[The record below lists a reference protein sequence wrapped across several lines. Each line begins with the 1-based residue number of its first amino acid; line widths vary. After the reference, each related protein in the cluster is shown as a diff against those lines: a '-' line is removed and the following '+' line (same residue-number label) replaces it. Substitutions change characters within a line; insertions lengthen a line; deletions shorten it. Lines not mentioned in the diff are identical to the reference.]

1 MATYVLVHGG
11 GHGGWCYQRVARLLR
26 SSGHEVYTPTLS
38 GLGERSNL
46 LSPDIDLDLHVR
58 DVVAVLHYEDL
69 DDVIL
74 VGHSYGGM
82 VITGAA
88 DRAADRI
95 GRVVYLDAANP
106 QNGQSLVDVAGPII
120 ESTRPLGAVVDGVE
134 LVLLPSPEAGLFY
147 GVTDPDDVAWMA
159 DRLTGHPWKC
169 FEQPLRL
176 TERGR
181 LRRAPA
187 VPHRL
192 HVDAGHPRSRAHGE
206 GTRRRAPMG
215 DRHRSRPH
223 DHGARGGHRGVAA
236 DRGRVMSPHP
246 APPAGIDPLDL
257 VDPERFAH
265 RGYPHEVWTHLRAE
279 APVAFFEPPG
289 YQPFWAITKHADIT
303 DITAQPV
310 RFSNEHGLILG
321 RIGARRAAHG
331 DGRHARSAAP
341 RPTPAG
347 RDAPPHAPRDPVATG
362 RDRPHRGRG
371 ARRGGGD
378 RRHRGIRLRRARRRA
393 APDRGDRLA
402 PRRAAI
408 PTGSCCS
415 GGPTR

>member
-26 SSGHEVYTPTLS
+26 SAGHEVYTPTLS

-69 DDVIL
+69 RDVIL

-106 QNGQSLVDVAGPII
+106 ENGQSLVDVAGPII
-120 ESTRPLGAVVDGVE
+120 EMTRPMGEVVDGVE

-176 TERGR
+176 TNEAAFEALPKYHIVCTSTLATRDPELMEKARADGR
-181 LRRAPA
+181 LWEI
-187 VPHRL
+187 
-192 HVDAGHPRSRAHGE
+192 DTGH
-206 GTRRRAPMG
+206 
-215 DRHRSRPH
+215 
-223 DHGARGGHRGVAA
+223 
-236 DRGRVMSPHP
+236 
-246 APPAGIDPLDL
+246 DL
-257 VDPERFAH
+257 MITE
-265 RGYPHEVWTHLRAE
+265 
-279 APVAFFEPPG
+279 PVAV
-289 YQPFWAITKHADIT
+289 ADALLQI
-303 DITAQPV
+303 
-310 RFSNEHGLILG
+310 
-321 RIGARRAAHG
+321 
-331 DGRHARSAAP
+331 
-341 RPTPAG
+341 
-347 RDAPPHAPRDPVATG
+347 AT
-362 RDRPHRGRG
+362 
-371 ARRGGGD
+371 
-378 RRHRGIRLRRARRRA
+378 
-393 APDRGDRLA
+393 
-402 PRRAAI
+402 
-408 PTGSCCS
+408 T
-415 GGPTR
+415 